1 MRCAAVA
8 KQLLRHVPPWRHR
21 ERARKV
27 MVVWTRGDNSV
38 ENRPLVGSRRICFD
52 RGDGR
57 CVCDVQR
64 SSVVS
69 TTHTRCHLEQRLVF
83 AIRICSH
90 QLHQELGIRML
101 RGTGILDRSI
111 SVYDLAA
118 QTARSHRRITQSSH
132 GNPLDGTWEPRIN
145 GGVWESRRGENPLNS
160 GKSRSQKAVLAC
172 DLSLT

>member
-8 KQLLRHVPPWRHR
+8 KQLLRHAPPWRHR

-27 MVVWTRGDNSV
+27 VVVWTRGDNSV
-38 ENRPLVGSRRICFD
+38 ENRPLVGSRRIRFD
-52 RGDGR
+52 RGDRR

-132 GNPLDGTWEPRIN
+132 GNPLDGSLGATNKRRRVGVKARREPFEFRQIAEAKKQS
-145 GGVWESRRGENPLNS
+145 WPATCL
-160 GKSRSQKAVLAC
+160 
-172 DLSLT
+172 

>member
-1 MRCAAVA
+1 
-8 KQLLRHVPPWRHR
+8 
-21 ERARKV
+21 

-38 ENRPLVGSRRICFD
+38 ENRPLVGSRRICVD
-52 RGDGR
+52 RGDRR

-90 QLHQELGIRML
+90 QLHQELGIRVL
-101 RGTGILDRSI
+101 RGTGILDRSV

-118 QTARSHRRITQSSH
+118 QTARSRRRITQSSH
-132 GNPLDGTWEPRIN
+132 GNPLDGTNASRIN
-145 GGVWESRRGENPLNS
+145 REACGSQGAAGTPLNS
-160 GKSRSQKAVLAC
+160 GKSRSSKSSPGLRPAFGLEASNKC
-172 DLSLT
+172 AT

>member
-1 MRCAAVA
+1 
-8 KQLLRHVPPWRHR
+8 
-21 ERARKV
+21 

-52 RGDGR
+52 RGDRR

-69 TTHTRCHLEQRLVF
+69 TTPTRCHLEQRLVF

-101 RGTGILDRSI
+101 RGTWILDRSV

-118 QTARSHRRITQSSH
+118 QAARTRTRITQSSH
-132 GNPLDGTWEPRIN
+132 GNPLTALTRQEACRSHGAARTA
-145 GGVWESRRGENPLNS
+145 LNS
-160 GKSRSQKAVLAC
+160 GKSRSSKSKSRPATCLWLRSIKQVY
-172 DLSLT
+172 DVIVI